1 MIIARRGWRLET
13 VLALRCMGFSLLALA
28 LAWGLLALSGLVEG
42 VRFGIGAALRLSLS
56 ESLPLLLPLAP
67 LLVATGASLA
77 AARTRGLG
85 EEQAMLALGL
95 DPRRSAIRA
104 GLVALG
110 LALALQLAQLSLSPG
125 LAARAL
131 DLREELGDARRGS
144 DWIWDGQAA
153 VALIDG
159 RRVQAEQGR
168 LSVLGPGD
176 PAALADAQ
184 ARARSLRL
192 PFAARAVDLRAS
204 VAPMRA
210 ERALRLSAIPA
221 AFALGLLGWRG
232 LGPLSPLVTGPVL
245 GLAWQALSLLLAG
258 LAALGHLPPSS
269 MVGAALGG
277 TVAVLALARRA

>member
-1 MIIARRGWRLET
+1 MIIARWGWRLET
-13 VLALRCMGFSLLALA
+13 ALSLRCLGYTLLALA

-42 VRFGIGAALRLSLS
+42 VRFGLVAALRLSVS
-56 ESLPLLLPLAP
+56 ESLPLLLPLGP

-77 AARTRGLG
+77 STRTRGLG

-95 DPRRSAIRA
+95 DPRRGAIRA
-104 GLVALG
+104 GLIA
-110 LALALQLAQLSLSPG
+110 LALALVLQLAQLGLSPG

-131 DLREELGDARRGS
+131 ALREELGDARRGS
-144 DWIWDGQAA
+144 DWIWDGQVA
-153 VALIDG
+153 VALVDG
-159 RRVQAEQGR
+159 RRVKAEQGR
-168 LSVLGPGD
+168 LSVLGTGD

-184 ARARSLRL
+184 ARARSLRF
-192 PFAARAVDLRAS
+192 PFAARAVDLRAP

-258 LAALGHLPPSS
+258 LAALGHLP
-269 MVGAALGG
+269 AASLPGSALAG
-277 TVAVLALARRA
+277 TAAVLAWVRRA